1 MLITIVSSK
10 KHNKEIE
17 EQHRKLTQEHHVV
30 LTPVK
35 INHYADKLTVSEDQL
50 MTLHKT
56 KIDICDKV
64 LVLNVNGYIGRAMWE
79 EIGYAITHGKTVEY
93 LEPLPKFI

>member
-1 MLITIVSSK
+1 
-10 KHNKEIE
+10 
-17 EQHRKLTQEHHVV
+17 
-30 LTPVK
+30 
-35 INHYADKLTVSEDQL
+35 

-64 LVLNVNGYIGRAMWE
+64 LVLNVNGYIGRAMCE